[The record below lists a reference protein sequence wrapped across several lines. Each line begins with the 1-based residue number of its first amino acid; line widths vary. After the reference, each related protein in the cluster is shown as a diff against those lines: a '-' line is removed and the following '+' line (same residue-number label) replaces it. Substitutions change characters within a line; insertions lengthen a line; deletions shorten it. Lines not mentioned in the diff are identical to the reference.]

1 MEKIDI
7 KSMTLQEIQREFQA
21 AGLPGYR
28 AGQVYRWL
36 HRGVKSFSQMSDL
49 GKGLREQLT
58 EELRTR
64 GPEAL
69 YAELT
74 SVDPEAAASIHPNN
88 HVRVLRALE
97 HYRGLKAEAAVRSW
111 LFQIVFHEAMRHI
124 GKNRMEFP
132 GETEALPEGVYQEK
146 AFEESGQEVYE
157 AVMRLPEAFRII
169 VVLRYYEEFSLKEI
183 AGITGLNL
191 STVKSRLYAAHRKLG
206 AELKEAEE

>member
-1 MEKIDI
+1 MRDAKYDLVVSAILENQNA
-7 KSMTLQEIQREFQA
+7 M
-21 AGLPGYR
+21 YR
-28 AGQVYRWL
+28 AAM
-36 HRGVKSFSQMSDL
+36 SF
-49 GKGLREQLT
+49 
-58 EELRTR
+58 TR
-64 GPEAL
+64 
-69 YAELT
+69 
-74 SVDPEAAASIHPNN
+74 DREAALDVVQNS
-88 HVRVLRALE
+88 VLRALE

-157 AVMRLPEAFRII
+157 AVMKLPEAFRII